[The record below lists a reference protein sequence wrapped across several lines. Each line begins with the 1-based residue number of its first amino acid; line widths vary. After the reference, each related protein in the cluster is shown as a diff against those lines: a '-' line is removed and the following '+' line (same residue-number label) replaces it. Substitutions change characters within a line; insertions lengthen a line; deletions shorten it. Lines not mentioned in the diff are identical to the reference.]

1 MVNMP
6 LELLKLYFH
15 LGLHYKEI
23 VWILAH
29 NHGIII
35 SLRHLKRKLRELG
48 LYRRKQWT
56 NYCEVV
62 AFLKKELQAS
72 GQLHGYRMMH
82 AKCISNGLEV
92 RKEDVRLILSL
103 LDPAGV
109 QSRQRGRLRRR
120 AYYAKGPNYIW
131 HIDGYDKLKPFGFCI
146 SGCIDGYSRNIIW
159 LCAYYTNND
168 PKVIGGYFMEAVTK
182 FGGCPTLL
190 RGDLGTENCIVKD
203 FQKFLRRNRETDEP
217 TEHAYLEGK
226 SVHNQRIEQW
236 WGHLR
241 KECLDFWIVLFK
253 RLKNDGHFSGNF
265 LDTNVLQF
273 CFMSIIQVC

>member
-1 MVNMP
+1 MVNVP
-6 LELLKLYFH
+6 LELLKLYFQ

-109 QSRQRGRLRRR
+109 QSRRSGRLRRR
-120 AYYAKGPNYIW
+120 AYYAVFGTFSETPPPSAFGRFNDQSQWDLLAPFLLGPAVPP
-131 HIDGYDKLKPFGFCI
+131 PF
-146 SGCIDGYSRNIIW
+146 
-159 LCAYYTNND
+159 YY
-168 PKVIGGYFMEAVTK
+168 
-182 FGGCPTLL
+182 
-190 RGDLGTENCIVKD
+190 
-203 FQKFLRRNRETDEP
+203 Q
-217 TEHAYLEGK
+217 
-226 SVHNQRIEQW
+226 
-236 WGHLR
+236 
-241 KECLDFWIVLFK
+241 
-253 RLKNDGHFSGNF
+253 
-265 LDTNVLQF
+265 
-273 CFMSIIQVC
+273 

>member
-1 MVNMP
+1 MVNVP
-6 LELLKLYFH
+6 LELLKLYFQ

-35 SLRHLKRKLRELG
+35 SLRHLKRKLLELG

-62 AFLKKELQAS
+62 AFVKKELQAS

-109 QSRQRGRLRRR
+109 QSRRRGRLRRR
-120 AYYAKGPNYIW
+120 AYYAV
-131 HIDGYDKLKPFGFCI
+131 FGTFSETLHHPRLVGSMTSHSGTSWPRFSWGQQSPHLFTI
-146 SGCIDGYSRNIIW
+146 SS
-159 LCAYYTNND
+159 
-168 PKVIGGYFMEAVTK
+168 
-182 FGGCPTLL
+182 
-190 RGDLGTENCIVKD
+190 
-203 FQKFLRRNRETDEP
+203 Q
-217 TEHAYLEGK
+217 
-226 SVHNQRIEQW
+226 
-236 WGHLR
+236 
-241 KECLDFWIVLFK
+241 
-253 RLKNDGHFSGNF
+253 
-265 LDTNVLQF
+265 
-273 CFMSIIQVC
+273 

>member
-1 MVNMP
+1 
-6 LELLKLYFH
+6 
-15 LGLHYKEI
+15 
-23 VWILAH
+23 
-29 NHGIII
+29 
-35 SLRHLKRKLRELG
+35 
-48 LYRRKQWT
+48 
-56 NYCEVV
+56 
-62 AFLKKELQAS
+62 
-72 GQLHGYRMMH
+72 MMH

-103 LDPAGV
+103 LDLAGV
-109 QSRQRGRLRRR
+109 QSRRRGRLRQRT
-120 AYYAKGPNYIW
+120 YYAKGPNYIW

-190 RGDLGTENCIVKD
+190 CGDLGTENCIVKD

-236 WGHLR
+236 WGHRR